1 MGLQLTVVEALRG
14 LAVLALGR
22 PTGFLAVVV
31 VAFLVVLGFSAFSV
45 FSVFLAA
52 GFLAVAAL
60 VAVFYRRR

>member
-1 MGLQLTVVEALRG
+1 MRG

-31 VAFLVVLGFSAFSV
+31 AAAFLVVLGLSAFSV

-52 GFLAVAAL
+52 VFLVAAAL
-60 VAVFYRRR
+60 VAVFYGWC